1 MNYEPKTKNIVRIV
15 GKINDV
21 IYNPPSLMLND
32 AIELTVQIDYE
43 ESSHQVKLKKERKK
57 YGLVFSQIT
66 YFEPI
71 DDYVYFMNNDDRV
84 T

>member
-1 MNYEPKTKNIVRIV
+1 
-15 GKINDV
+15 
-21 IYNPPSLMLND
+21 MLND

-71 DDYVYFMNNDDRV
+71 DYYVYFMNNDDRV
-84 T
+84 TW